1 MRWLYFILAIV
12 CFALLLKVQSL
23 GFATIL
29 LIAML
34 VFMLAGVLSLVAA
47 RVDGRSRDQGQI
59 VDVATLTQIRQQ
71 AEQRKAEA
79 EPAESKDDDEQAP
92 ANPA

>member
-12 CFALLLKVQSL
+12 CFALLLRVQSL
-23 GFATIL
+23 GLATVL

-34 VFMLAGVLSLVAA
+34 GFLAAGVLSLVAA
-47 RVDGRSRDQGQI
+47 RIDGRSRDQGQI

-71 AEQRKAEA
+71 AEQRKAA
-79 EPAESKDDDEQAP
+79 EQPAQDANDDENQP